1 MKLFSRKALA
11 AVATTVALTTAGLT
25 APAFAEENPSDPNVT
40 APTANPDTEDKD
52 QDKDGENSGNGNG
65 TTVPPANNDSSS
77 FLGSSSNDDES
88 SSKDMEAKEIRE
100 WVGVF
105 TAVIGA
111 LSAAFVFIQRL
122 TN

>member
-1 MKLFSRKALA
+1 MKLSRKALA

-25 APAFAEENPSDPNVT
+25 APAFADEGGT
-40 APTANPDTEDKD
+40 AA
-52 QDKDGENSGNGNG
+52 
-65 TTVPPANNDSSS
+65 PAASSELFS
-77 FLGSSSNDDES
+77 GSSDLFSGSSTPDANDPETGEPGES
-88 SSKDMEAKEIRE
+88 LSSDLEAKEIRE

>member
-11 AVATTVALTTAGLT
+11 AVATTVALTTASLS
-25 APAFAEENPSDPNVT
+25 APAFADEGPTSTSTVVT
-40 APTANPDTEDKD
+40 LAQAD
-52 QDKDGENSGNGNG
+52 NG
-65 TTVPPANNDSSS
+65 SSN
-77 FLGSSSNDDES
+77 FLGSSSGDEES
-88 SSKDMEAKEIRE
+88 SSKDMDAREIRE
-100 WVGVF
+100 WVSVF

>member
-11 AVATTVALTTAGLT
+11 AVATTVALTTASLS
-25 APAFAEENPSDPNVT
+25 APAFADEGPTSTSTVVT
-40 APTANPDTEDKD
+40 LAQAD
-52 QDKDGENSGNGNG
+52 NG
-65 TTVPPANNDSSS
+65 SSN
-77 FLGSSSNDDES
+77 FLGSSSSDDEES
-88 SSKDMEAKEIRE
+88 SSKDMDAKEIRE
-100 WVGVF
+100 WVSVF

>member
-11 AVATTVALTTAGLT
+11 AVATTVALTTAGLS
-25 APAFAEENPSDPNVT
+25 APALAEEGSNT
-40 APTANPDTEDKD
+40 AA
-52 QDKDGENSGNGNG
+52 
-65 TTVPPANNDSSS
+65 TTQSSS
-77 FLGSSSNDDES
+77 DLFSGSSTPATTDPETGEVIPGES
-88 SSKDMEAKEIRE
+88 LSSDLEAKEIRE

>member
-11 AVATTVALTTAGLT
+11 AVATTVALTTAGLS
-25 APAFAEENPSDPNVT
+25 APAFADE
-40 APTANPDTEDKD
+40 APTAPNASVLAENPGNGDGN
-52 QDKDGENSGNGNG
+52 DGENPGNGDG
-65 TTVPPANNDSSS
+65 NDGSSN
-77 FLGSSSNDDES
+77 FLGSSSDDKES

-100 WVGVF
+100 WVDVF

>member
-11 AVATTVALTTAGLT
+11 AVATTVALTTAGLS
-25 APAFAEENPSDPNVT
+25 APAFADEG
-40 APTANPDTEDKD
+40 AN
-52 QDKDGENSGNGNG
+52 
-65 TTVPPANNDSSS
+65 TTQTSPA
-77 FLGSSSNDDES
+77 GSSDLFSGSSTPDANDPETGEPGES
-88 SSKDMEAKEIRE
+88 LSSDLEAKEIRE

-105 TAVIGA
+105 TAIIGA